1 MLRCLFSG
9 KFFLYAAIYADNR
22 KTIPMRMSL
31 FHGGNDQNDFI
42 WKHLI
47 QSVNEEKTLD
57 FLQNT

>member
-1 MLRCLFSG
+1 M
-9 KFFLYAAIYADNR
+9 KQ
-22 KTIPMRMSL
+22 KKIPMRMSL